1 MWTSVP
7 QIDERRTRIKT
18 SNSPTGGTGIS
29 SNQSPGPRSRFTSAC
44 IDLIVSGSLC
54 GSLTSLGGDFS
65 QVNESSGL
73 CLLTDVGQRLEL
85 SLTLA
90 NLPSHLSPLTPHLS
104 RPPLTYPAH
113 HEGKGWSLRLHLPTC
128 LLTSHLSPLTSHPQP
143 QPQPPHLF
151 APLLPPS

>member
-18 SNSPTGGTGIS
+18 SNSPTVGTGIS
-29 SNQSPGPRSRFTSAC
+29 STQSPGPRSRFTSAC

-54 GSLTSLGGDFS
+54 ESLTSLGGDFS

-73 CLLTDVGQRLEL
+73 YLLANMWGQRLEL

-90 NLPSHLSPLTPHLS
+90 NLP
-104 RPPLTYPAH
+104 R
-113 HEGKGWSLRLHLPTC
+113 
-128 LLTSHLSPLTSHPQP
+128 SPLTSS
-143 QPQPPHLF
+143 
-151 APLLPPS
+151 LPFYKQVC

>member
-18 SNSPTGGTGIS
+18 SNSPTGGIGIS

-73 CLLTDVGQRLEL
+73 CLLAKVW
-85 SLTLA
+85 
-90 NLPSHLSPLTPHLS
+90 
-104 RPPLTYPAH
+104 
-113 HEGKGWSLRLHLPTC
+113 GKGWSFRLHLPTC
-128 LLTSHLSPLTSHPQP
+128 RAHLSPLTSHLSPLTSHLTRHTMKAKAGAFAYTC
-143 QPQPPHLF
+143 QPP
-151 APLLPPS
+151 PLTSPLPGTP